1 MDPSETLQTYDL
13 ISQSLVELSTV
24 GLVAY
29 AVRLS
34 FGYLNHRLDVL
45 GKDAFVFYRK
55 DTFSDTPGDESVT
68 EENNVQ
74 TRMHNTLGLD

>member
-1 MDPSETLQTYDL
+1 MELSETLQTYKL

-29 AVRLS
+29 VVRLS
-34 FGYLNHRLDVL
+34 VGYLNHRLDVL

-55 DTFSDTPGDESVT
+55 DTFSDTPPADEPNQSILNL
-68 EENNVQ
+68 EK
-74 TRMHNTLGLD
+74 

>member
-1 MDPSETLQTYDL
+1 MDPSETLQTYEL

-45 GKDAFVFYRK
+45 GKDAFVFYRR
-55 DTFSDTPGDESVT
+55 DTFSETPPADEANQSILNL
-68 EENNVQ
+68 EK
-74 TRMHNTLGLD
+74 